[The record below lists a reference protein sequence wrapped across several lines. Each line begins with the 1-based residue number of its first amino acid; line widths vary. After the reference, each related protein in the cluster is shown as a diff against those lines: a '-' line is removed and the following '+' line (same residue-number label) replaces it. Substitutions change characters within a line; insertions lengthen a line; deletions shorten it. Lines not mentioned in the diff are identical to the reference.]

1 MRSTALYSL
10 SVLTI
15 VLAAS
20 GARADI
26 PPAPPAAAEYAACL
40 DKDAGESCET
50 QDGVRGTCVVVQGGP
65 YGMPWARLVCL
76 NGDEIERGREEG
88 WIAERGAAS
97 DVAFSRIAF
106 AAGMGMLALALAGA
120 ALRRKSRAQADAS

>member
-1 MRSTALYSL
+1 M
-10 SVLTI
+10 
-15 VLAAS
+15 
-20 GARADI
+20 
-26 PPAPPAAAEYAACL
+26 
-40 DKDAGESCET
+40 
-50 QDGVRGTCVVVQGGP
+50 VVQGGP